1 MPTIDTIYRYFYGVW
16 RMMTGKSDGLAYLD
30 ISADGFW
37 RSFYAILVSL
47 PPLLAGWVAYA
58 AELTG
63 GREETAM
70 RFSIVI
76 KAAIVDITA
85 WILPIFL
92 LGLVVSKIGIAKR
105 FAPYVIAS
113 NWGTA
118 LLAWAFAP
126 ISLVQLVMQQRS
138 QTISILSLVFM
149 IAIIVMSY
157 RLTRTA
163 LQKPTSFALP
173 FYIAMFMVSFAITIM
188 LQELFGINYDFNAG
202 Y

>member
-126 ISLVQLVMQQRS
+126 ISLLQLVMQQRS